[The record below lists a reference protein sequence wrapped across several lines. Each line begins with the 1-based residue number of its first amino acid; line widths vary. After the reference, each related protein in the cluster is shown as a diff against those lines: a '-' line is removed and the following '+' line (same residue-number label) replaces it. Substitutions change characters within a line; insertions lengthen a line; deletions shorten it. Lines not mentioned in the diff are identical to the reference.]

1 MSIFNG
7 FGSLLQG
14 DYLQAFLGGA
24 GVTLQLFF
32 ISAVLAFVLACLL
45 MSIRLIPGRIGDFV
59 VAVFVEYHRNVPSL
73 VQLFVWYFG
82 IPQLLPMAA
91 QDWIN
96 GHGGEVIFA
105 IIALTLN
112 SAAYVSEDL
121 RSGFRSLP
129 NGQTEAAR
137 ALGIN
142 YVQTLRKI
150 LIPQAMRASAPSLVN
165 QALSLFK
172 TTALAMAIGTAE
184 MMYITRQIEGETYMT
199 FQTFA
204 VASLFY
210 LIGSWTIMILGAV
223 WQRRIDLRMA
233 R

>member
-24 GVTLQLFF
+24 GVTL
-32 ISAVLAFVLACLL
+32 
-45 MSIRLIPGRIGDFV
+45 
-59 VAVFVEYHRNVPSL
+59 
-73 VQLFVWYFG
+73 QLFVWYFG

-210 LIGSWTIMILGAV
+210 LIGSWSIMILGAV

>member
-14 DYLQAFLGGA
+14 DYLHSFLAGA

-32 ISAVLAFVLACLL
+32 ISAILAFILACLL
-45 MSIRLIPGRIGDFV
+45 MGIRLIPGRVGDFV
-59 VAVFVEYHRNVPSL
+59 VALFVEYHRNVPSL

-82 IPQLLPMAA
+82 VPQLLPIAA
-91 QDWIN
+91 QDWVN
-96 GHGGEVIFA
+96 AQGGEIIFA

-142 YVQTLRKI
+142 YVQTLRKV
-150 LIPQAMRASAPSLVN
+150 LIPQAVRASAPSLVN
-165 QALSLFK
+165 QALGLFK

-199 FQTFA
+199 FKTLV
-204 VASLFY
+204 VASLF
-210 LIGSWTIMILGAV
+210 
-223 WQRRIDLRMA
+223 
-233 R
+233 

>member
-7 FGSLLQG
+7 FSSLLRG
-14 DYLQAFLGGA
+14 DYLQSFLGGMA
-24 GVTLQLFF
+24 VTLQLFV
-32 ISAVLAFVLACLL
+32 ISGVLAFSLACIL
-45 MSIRLIPGRIGDFV
+45 MGIRLVPGKFGSV
-59 VAVFVEYHRNVPSL
+59 LVTVFVEYHRNVPTL

-82 IPQLLPMAA
+82 VPQLLPEQT

-96 GHGGEVIFA
+96 AHGGEMIFA
-105 IIALTLN
+105 IIALMLN

-129 NGQTEAAR
+129 GGQTEASR
-137 ALGIN
+137 ALGLS
-142 YVQTLRKI
+142 YLQTIRKI
-150 LIPQAMRASAPSLVN
+150 LIPQAIRASAPSLVN
-165 QALSLFK
+165 QTLALFK
-172 TTALAMAIGTAE
+172 STALAMAIGTAE

-210 LIGSWTIMILGAV
+210 LVGSWAIMSLGGV
-223 WQRRIDLRMA
+223 WQRRNELRRA

>member
-45 MSIRLIPGRIGDFV
+45 MGIRLIPGRIGDFV

-112 SAAYVSEDL
+112 SAAYVCEDL

-142 YVQTLRKI
+142 YVQTLRKV

>member
-1 MSIFNG
+1 MSIFSG
-7 FGSLLQG
+7 FTSLLQG
-14 DYLQAFLGGA
+14 DYLTLFLGGIF
-24 GVTLQLFF
+24 VTLQLFF
-32 ISAVLAFVLACLL
+32 ISGILAFLLGCVL
-45 MSIRLIPGRIGDFV
+45 MGIRLIPGNAGNMV
-59 VAVFVEYHRNVPSL
+59 VSTFVEYHRNVPSL

-82 IPQLLPMAA
+82 VPQLLPTSL

-112 SAAYVSEDL
+112 AAAYISEDL

-129 NGQTEAAR
+129 QGQTEASR
-137 ALGIN
+137 ALGIS

-150 LIPQAMRASAPSLVN
+150 LIPQAMTASAPSLVN
-165 QALSLFK
+165 QALVLFK
-172 TTALAMAIGTAE
+172 STALAMAIGAAE

-210 LIGSWTIMILGAV
+210 LAGSWLIMALGAL
-223 WQRRIDLRMA
+223 WQRRQELRMA

>member
-1 MSIFNG
+1 M
-7 FGSLLQG
+7 
-14 DYLQAFLGGA
+14 AF
-24 GVTLQLFF
+24 
-32 ISAVLAFVLACLL
+32 ILACLL
-45 MSIRLIPGRIGDFV
+45 MGIRLIPGRIGDFV

-82 IPQLLPMAA
+82 IPQLLPLAA

>member
-7 FGSLLQG
+7 FASLLQG
-14 DYLQAFLGGA
+14 DYLHAFLGGMA
-24 GVTLQLFF
+24 LTLELFV
-32 ISAVLAFVLACLL
+32 ISAVLAFLLACVL
-45 MSIRLIPGRIGDFV
+45 MAIRLVPGRATDV
-59 VAVFVEYHRNVPSL
+59 LVSAYVEYHRNVPSL

-82 IPQLLPMAA
+82 VPQLLPAST
-91 QDWIN
+91 QNLIN
-96 GHGGEVIFA
+96 DNGGEVIFA

-112 SAAYVSEDL
+112 AAAYVSEDL

-129 NGQTEAAR
+129 SGQTEASR
-137 ALGIN
+137 ALGLG
-142 YVQTLRKI
+142 YVQTLRKV
-150 LIPQAMRASAPSLVN
+150 LIPQAIWASAPSLVN
-165 QALSLFK
+165 QTLGLFK

-184 MMYITRQIEGETYMT
+184 LMYITRQIEGETYMT

-210 LIGSWTIMILGAV
+210 LLGSWAIMLCGSLLQ
-223 WQRRIDLRMA
+223 QRNQSRMA